1 VTDHIAGSRDL
12 PGAELVDVGIAD
24 LASGR
29 ETIEALL
36 VASAAE
42 RFAEL
47 GRPVRSI
54 DPDGLA
60 TRLYALIEAAVGD
73 DHAHAHYNAVRRRLE
88 SYLRSAALER
98 HASPAGR

>member
-1 VTDHIAGSRDL
+1 VTDHVAGPAAL

-47 GRPVRSI
+47 GRPVPFI
-54 DPDGLA
+54 DPNG
-60 TRLYALIEAAVGD
+60 
-73 DHAHAHYNAVRRRLE
+73 
-88 SYLRSAALER
+88 LER
-98 HASPAGR
+98 HDTPAGR

>member
-1 VTDHIAGSRDL
+1 MTDHVAGSAAL

-47 GRPVRSI
+47 GRPVPYV
-54 DPDGLA
+54 DPDGLP
-60 TRLYALIEAAVGD
+60 TRLYALIEASVGD
-73 DHAHAHYNAVRRRLE
+73 DHAHAHDNAVRRRLE
-88 SYLRSAALER
+88 SYLRSAGLER
-98 HASPAGR
+98 HDTPAGR